1 MDSRPLI
8 SRNIVLSNFL
18 LVLVV
23 LRFVH
28 GLLAQQ
34 TTPKIVLGGEPFAP
48 GMAQQEAIKKLGN
61 CRSITGGS
69 DLRDARVKSYFVWDK
84 DQTDIL
90 GTIWFRDE
98 EVEGVEREGAFSQD
112 PEAISFSLSLYR
124 SLSQDAHVG
133 GAPIVLQTGAKEAA
147 NASSKFIT
155 FIFRDG
161 RSVEM
166 EIVAPDDPQKRSQV
180 SLEETLTKR

>member
-23 LRFVH
+23 LLFVH

-61 CRSITGGS
+61 CCSITGGS
-69 DLRDARVKSYFVWDK
+69 DPRDARVKSYFVWDK

-98 EVEGVEREGAFSQD
+98 EVEGVEREGDFSQD

-133 GAPIVLQTGAKEAA
+133 GAPIVLQAGAKEAPTRHL
-147 NASSKFIT
+147 NSSRLF
-155 FIFRDG
+155 
-161 RSVEM
+161 SEM
-166 EIVAPDDPQKRSQV
+166 AEALRWKS
-180 SLEETLTKR
+180 SLPMTRKNEAKLA